1 MKAPIR
7 KLDSLTH
14 NDTAATKLI
23 NDNFEALQ
31 QGIEDSLSRTGKTPN
46 FMDAVFDMNMNRII
60 NIADPVDDYDL
71 ANKHYVDEAV
81 TDFQEQLDAETEARQ
96 NADRTLQDNIDAEET
111 RAKAAEALINGR
123 IDGEINRATAAE
135 GALRARID
143 NIDDT
148 LSGFG
153 DVVTHDADE
162 FATAEQGA
170 KADTALQPDDLP
182 AVGNGTI
189 SLVQGGVLKG
199 TFTVNQDSNE
209 TINLDAGG
217 GGGDTS
223 VIEIYPVSV
232 SIAEGSTTV
241 SVDVTSSVDLSK
253 NYLPIAIF
261 HEVSTT
267 NVLKYCSYTH
277 SSSAARVHFFSNGHI
292 VGDTGVAVYLIPVES
307 GLTTVRG
314 LTNGLGEVTTAVA
327 DYVTTNTVQDILS
340 RKTFFGE
347 KAIYFKQTASTD
359 KLGFT
364 LYNEADLELG
374 AFEFRPNTISGSA
387 FLNVN
392 TSNSINTLLGFR
404 YWGSGNGTNIIAP
417 KISAGNYFIPLKIS
431 NGTTTV
437 QATNTGV
444 VNIYSLLPT
453 IVSSVS
459 SASTNSEAV
468 GAKLFYD
475 TCGDIEALINAL

>member
-46 FMDAVFDMNMNRII
+46 FMDAVLDMNMNRII

-71 ANKHYVDEAV
+71 ANKHYVDEQVAL
-81 TDFQEQLDAETEARQ
+81 ER
-96 NADRTLQDNIDAEET
+96 N
-111 RAKAAEALINGR
+111 RAIAAEALINGR

-135 GALRARID
+135 GALRLRID
-143 NIDDT
+143 NIDNT

-170 KADTALQPDDLP
+170 KADTALQPGDLP
-182 AVGNGTI
+182 VVGNGTI

-199 TFTVNQDSNE
+199 TFTVNQDFNE
-209 TINLDAGG
+209 IINLDAGGG

-232 SIAEGSTTV
+232 SIAEGSTTT

-253 NYLPIAIF
+253 NYLPIAVF
-261 HEVSTT
+261 QEVSAT

-277 SSSAARVHFFSNGHI
+277 SDLAASVHFFSNGHI

-307 GLTTVRG
+307 NLATVRG
-314 LTNGLGEVTTAVA
+314 LTNGIGEVTTALSGKQDTISDLSTIRSGAEQGATAVQPA
-327 DYVTTNTVQDILS
+327 ELSSYQLVSNLVTSVS
-340 RKTFFGE
+340 GS
-347 KAIYFKQTASTD
+347 STD
-359 KLGFT
+359 SQ
-364 LYNEADLELG
+364 Y
-374 AFEFRPNTISGSA
+374 PS
-387 FLNVN
+387 
-392 TSNSINTLLGFR
+392 
-404 YWGSGNGTNIIAP
+404 
-417 KISAGNYFIPLKIS
+417 
-431 NGTTTV
+431 
-437 QATNTGV
+437 
-444 VNIYSLLPT
+444 
-453 IVSSVS
+453 
-459 SASTNSEAV
+459 
-468 GAKLFYD
+468 AKLFYD
-475 TCGDIEALINAL
+475 TCGDIETLINAL

>member
-7 KLDSLTH
+7 RLDSLTH

-46 FMDAVFDMNMNRII
+46 FMDAVLDMNMNRII

-71 ANKHYVDEAV
+71 ANKHYVDEQVAL
-81 TDFQEQLDAETEARQ
+81 ER
-96 NADRTLQDNIDAEET
+96 N
-111 RAKAAEALINGR
+111 RAIAAEALINGR

-135 GALRARID
+135 GALRSRID
-143 NIDDT
+143 NIDNT

-170 KADTALQPDDLP
+170 KADTALQPGDLP
-182 AVGNGTI
+182 AIGNGTI

-209 TINLDAGG
+209 IINLDAGGG

-232 SIAEGSTTV
+232 NIAEGSTTA
-241 SVDVTSSVDLSK
+241 SVNVTSSVDLSK

-277 SSSAARVHFFSNGHI
+277 SSSAASVHFFSNGHI

-392 TSNSINTLLGFR
+392 TSSSINTLLGFR
-404 YWGSGNGTNIIAP
+404 YWGGGNGTNIIAP

-431 NGTTTV
+431 DGTTTV